1 MLRSNN
7 NKLRKAASSGE
18 TEVVRQ
24 LLEAAG
30 GTKYVMAKD
39 NFGMTPLHR
48 ACNFGHLDTAVLL
61 LEKGALINDKNKI
74 EWTPLYVFERT
85 FRFSNDFVADED
97 IMVRF
102 C

>member
-7 NKLRKAASSGE
+7 KIRKAASSGE

-30 GTKYVMAKD
+30 GSTKYVMAKD

-61 LEKGALINDKNKI
+61 LDKGAMINDKNKI
-74 EWTPLYVFERT
+74 GWTPLYVFERT
-85 FRFSNDFVADED
+85 LRLLYDVVAHENN
-97 IMVRF
+97 MV
-102 C
+102 